1 MAAILKL
8 FPMDPAGAEA
18 ANLSELLRS
27 TVAPQPAP
35 APSEAPGGNV
45 EETWWTAALDFAV
58 EAADAIQ
65 VAEERIANLEAQK
78 RELESYL
85 EKEVRA
91 LQARIK
97 AADRSVQQAEARSA
111 AAETRA
117 ERAEQ
122 RAERAETCL
131 SRIRDQLSP
140 IRRTRAAQVPAVER
154 RSALRIS
161 TGPSERRASSWPAR
175 ISITTQPITGPRT

>member
-18 ANLSELLRS
+18 ANFSELLRS
-27 TVAPQPAP
+27 TV

-65 VAEERIANLEAQK
+65 VAEERIANLEAEK
-78 RELESYL
+78 REFESYL

-111 AAETRA
+111 AAESRA

-140 IRRTRAAQVPAVER
+140 IRRTPGGSSAGRLSVAQ
-154 RSALRIS
+154 
-161 TGPSERRASSWPAR
+161 PSVLY
-175 ISITTQPITGPRT
+175 

>member
-8 FPMDPAGAEA
+8 FPMDLAGAEA
-18 ANLSELLRS
+18 ANFSELLRS
-27 TVAPQPAP
+27 TVAPQP

-65 VAEERIANLEAQK
+65 VAEERIGNLEAEN

-91 LQARIK
+91 LQARIE
-97 AADRSVQQAEARSA
+97 AADRSVQLAEARSA
-111 AAETRA
+111 AVETRA

-122 RAERAETCL
+122 RAERAEICL
-131 SRIRDQLSP
+131 SRIRHQLSP
-140 IRRTRAAQVPAVER
+140 IRRTRGGS
-154 RSALRIS
+154 SAGRLS
-161 TGPSERRASSWPAR
+161 V
-175 ISITTQPITGPRT
+175 